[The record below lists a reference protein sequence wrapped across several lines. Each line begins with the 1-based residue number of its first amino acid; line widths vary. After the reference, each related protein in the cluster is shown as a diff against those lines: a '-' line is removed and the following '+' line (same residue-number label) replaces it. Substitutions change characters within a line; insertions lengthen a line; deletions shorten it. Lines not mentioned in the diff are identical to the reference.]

1 MIDRNERLL
10 EAYRQFLF
18 MRETIAIKVSPDKGA
33 PYKWYK
39 FPDKLSLLWIAY
51 TNMLE
56 EHAIGISNSINEF
69 LRYINSLDAW
79 GNIIK
84 NKEENDKFEIIIE
97 FITPIATLALS
108 MPFVIRE
115 RFIYS
120 AVHLSHQSNYTK
132 GINWG
137 DEVIIEN
144 DISFNTADKICFRW
158 NAYNKFKMALEKIAY
173 KKYREDTKDFRHKYH
188 HRYSLGIELGNTEF
202 IKKIGEN
209 RYSIGFTQPLKIGE
223 LIPILSEQ
231 HTNCLDAFKEYQ
243 NLVNEHISGIENY
256 DKENVFNS

>member
-18 MRETIAIKVSPDKGA
+18 IRDTIARQISPNKGA

-39 FPDKLSLLWIAY
+39 FPDKLSPLWIAF

-69 LRYINSLDAW
+69 LRYINSLEAW

-84 NKEENDKFEIIIE
+84 NKEKNDKLEIIIE
-97 FITPIATLALS
+97 FIIPIATLVLN

-115 RFIYS
+115 RLIYS

-137 DEVIIEN
+137 NEDVIEN
-144 DISFNTADKICFRW
+144 EISFNVADKICFRW
-158 NAYNKFKMALEKIAY
+158 NAYYKLKKSLEIIASN
-173 KKYREDTKDFRHKYH
+173 KYREDTKDFRNKYH

-209 RYSIGFTQPLKIGE
+209 KYSL
-223 LIPILSEQ
+223 
-231 HTNCLDAFKEYQ
+231 
-243 NLVNEHISGIENY
+243 
-256 DKENVFNS
+256 